1 MISIPK
7 KNQVENKIIEVE
19 IPKKT
24 LQHCYIDPLPLLEN
38 CVFDELFIVQDAQVV
53 EEIRKLLKDVKKNKI
68 NNLGIDFISPIE
80 LIEMNFKATTI
91 VLLRVNIDNQKKFKE
106 NSSKFSVQSF
116 GIDEKA
122 YFLLNDSLDL
132 KNLRK
137 EIIKNKIKLNISNPK
152 RDVILSQFKNSILIQ
167 EHRLSI
173 SSSEIS
179 LKIKGLFRNKSNLV
193 RLKPGGMH
201 STFSLKKL
209 LSRLPSNYVKEI
221 AFLKPIENVSLNY
234 YGFELEDEGEVIG
247 VPKFDLLLTFKRN
260 QNCTVFLDN
269 IQKKYNL
276 PIIKVD
282 SSYKIGSQ
290 NLVLKQVNEKMIYLS
305 TNKKKQDFISSS
317 ELFQIEGD
325 LKMLTKIENSGWRG
339 LVLDFIPGYQ
349 ASKDLL
355 ETTDYLTMKRMNE
368 NTSEIKIIFKKDENT
383 YHSLLKLLLLLS
395 AE

>member
-24 LQHCYIDPLPLLEN
+24 LQHFYIDPLPLLEN

-80 LIEMNFKATTI
+80 LIEMDYKATTI

-122 YFLLNDSLDL
+122 YFLLSDSINLQT
-132 KNLRK
+132 LRK
-137 EIIKNKIKLNISNPK
+137 EIIKNNTKLNISNPN
-152 RDVILSQFKNSILIQ
+152 RDVILSQFKNSKLIQ

-383 YHSLLKLLLLLS
+383 YHSLLKLFLLLS